1 MKVKTILRLTSG
13 IFAGILLT
21 SINAANAFTACQ
33 VTDLGGVDDKSFNET
48 AWKGVQSAVSKHGI
62 DSKILESK
70 DGTDYEPH
78 LNSMVGAGCD
88 IIIAVGFLMGEAT
101 QKAAEANPDAKFT
114 IIDFAYDPTIPNV
127 LGQVFATDQAAFLA
141 GYLSA
146 GVSKTGIV
154 GTFGGINIPPVTGF
168 MVGFAWGVS
177 HYNKVKGKNVQVL
190 GWDPAGKEGLFTN
203 NFDSLD
209 DGKAFAQNL
218 YDEGA
223 DIVMPVAGPVGL
235 GSASLADELGSDKLK
250 IIGVDGDWT
259 TTDPGRK
266 GVYLTSVMKNM
277 DATTLS
283 VIEMAKSGDFAGGL
297 KVGTLDNGGVGIAPF
312 HELSS
317 SVSSELASEVEALR
331 KGIISGSIKM
341 N

>member
-1 MKVKTILRLTSG
+1 MKVKTILKLTSG

-127 LGQVFATDQAAFLA
+127 
-141 GYLSA
+141 
-146 GVSKTGIV
+146 
-154 GTFGGINIPPVTGF
+154 
-168 MVGFAWGVS
+168 
-177 HYNKVKGKNVQVL
+177 
-190 GWDPAGKEGLFTN
+190 
-203 NFDSLD
+203 
-209 DGKAFAQNL
+209 
-218 YDEGA
+218 
-223 DIVMPVAGPVGL
+223 
-235 GSASLADELGSDKLK
+235 
-250 IIGVDGDWT
+250 
-259 TTDPGRK
+259 
-266 GVYLTSVMKNM
+266 
-277 DATTLS
+277 
-283 VIEMAKSGDFAGGL
+283 
-297 KVGTLDNGGVGIAPF
+297 
-312 HELSS
+312 
-317 SVSSELASEVEALR
+317 
-331 KGIISGSIKM
+331 
-341 N
+341 